1 MEEGFQREFMYSM
14 QLPNMRDTFPHLKGI
29 VPDDILNQ

>member
-1 MEEGFQREFMYSM
+1 M
-14 QLPNMRDTFPHLKGI
+14 QIPHMKDRFPHLKGI